1 MSFKDVRFAKGW
13 IALLATLLGLG
24 FGGYTFVHRAMSTQV
39 YVTNCGIID
48 YKPTAI
54 LKFCADG
61 GVLISAIEWESWSA
75 QGATGRGKYQIND
88 CTPDCADGTLYYADV
103 KIRLSHSKKINGK
116 DVLTFISLR
125 AKGGKNLPLSSSPSD
140 AWPLELAG

>member
-1 MSFKDVRFAKGW
+1 MSFKEARFAKGW
-13 IALLATLLGLG
+13 IALLATLIGLG
-24 FGGYTFVHRAMSTQV
+24 IGGYTFVNRAFSTQV

-61 GVLISAIEWESWSA
+61 GVAIGAIEWESWSA
-75 QGATGRGKYQIND
+75 NGATGTGKYQIND
-88 CTPDCADGTLYYADV
+88 CSPNCADGKIYYADV
-103 KIRLSHSKKINGK
+103 EIELSKVKNLAKK
-116 DVLTFISLR
+116 DVLTFISL
-125 AKGGKNLPLSSSPSD
+125 KTKDGKNLPMSSSPLD

>member
-1 MSFKDVRFAKGW
+1 MRYSRGW
-13 IALLATLLGLG
+13 ILTLATILGVG
-24 FGGYTFVHRAMSTQV
+24 FGGYTFVNRAITTQV

-61 GVLISAIEWESWSA
+61 GVAIGAIEWESWSA
-75 QGATGRGKYQIND
+75 QGAHGIGKYQIND
-88 CTPDCADGTLYYADV
+88 CSPNCADGKIFYADV
-103 KIRLSHSKKINGK
+103 EVELRRMKNLDGK
-116 DVLTFISLR
+116 EVLTFISL
-125 AKGGKNLPLSSSPSD
+125 KTKDGKNLPLSSSPRD

>member
-1 MSFKDVRFAKGW
+1 MQFRQMRYSRGW
-13 IALLATLLGLG
+13 ILALATILGVG
-24 FGGYTFVHRAMSTQV
+24 FGGYTFVNRAITTQV

-61 GVLISAIEWESWSA
+61 GVAIGAIEWESWSA
-75 QGATGRGKYQIND
+75 QGANGIGKYQIND
-88 CTPDCADGTLYYADV
+88 CSPNCAEGKIFYADV
-103 KIRLSHSKKINGK
+103 EVELRRMKNLDGK
-116 DVLTFISLR
+116 EVLTFISL
-125 AKGGKNLPLSSSPSD
+125 KTKDGKNLPLSSSPRD